1 MYNLMMADG
10 SDTFDVI
17 GRTTIG
23 ILAALGSNTAWEL
36 QLNGSNDDAAV
47 RYQFFSS
54 CHQY

>member
-17 GRTTIG
+17 GRTRIG
-23 ILAALGSNTAWEL
+23 ILAALGSKTAWEL

-47 RYQFFSS
+47 RYQSFLS